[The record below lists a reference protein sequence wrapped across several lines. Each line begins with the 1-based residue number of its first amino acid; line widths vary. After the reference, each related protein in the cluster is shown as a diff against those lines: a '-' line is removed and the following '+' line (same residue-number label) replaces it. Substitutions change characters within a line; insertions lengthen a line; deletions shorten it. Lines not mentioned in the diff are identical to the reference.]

1 MNITDEV
8 ARMREAKKRR
18 KEKKKEGVVTTI
30 TKEINMK
37 TKTNL
42 LLSAALAGAAIN
54 TTIAGPTDL
63 DLASNLPNLLA
74 RAGVYPRLAIS
85 LNRETQFLLP
95 MRPGLNLRHLRQLIP
110 FQQVVNLIRVGTLL
124 KSL

>member
-63 DLASNLPNLLA
+63 GPSFQSPKSVSQGGSLPE
-74 RAGVYPRLAIS
+74 AGDIT
-85 LNRETQFLLP
+85 E
-95 MRPGLNLRHLRQLIP
+95 PGDP
-110 FQQVVNLIRVGTLL
+110 VPAP
-124 KSL
+124 